1 MYMWGVSLILTLH
14 TIVVYTFLKIIHLYL
29 QSILALPVL
38 PSIIPRQLNGLS
50 KAHPSQ
56 PFFAL

>member
-1 MYMWGVSLILTLH
+1 MWGVSLTLTLH
-14 TIVVYTFLKIIHLYL
+14 TIVYTFLKIIHLYL
-29 QSILALPVL
+29 QSIFALPVL